1 MRYVYIGLIVAAVM
15 LVLTFKVQN
24 LEMVTVSLLGAG
36 FRLPMSLLLA
46 AVYVLGMFT
55 GGALFGLIR
64 TWAKGAMRKDR

>member
-36 FRLPMSLLLA
+36 FRLPMSCCSPQSMFSACSLA
-46 AVYVLGMFT
+46 GCCS
-55 GGALFGLIR
+55 G
-64 TWAKGAMRKDR
+64 